1 MGMNSINILP
11 WKVGQQGASQSIK
24 NSQSRKEAHS
34 DHKNGSTVNMKNGKD
49 NPLFT
54 MGSTSLGQK
63 TLESQLPNSRET
75 WTKET
80 VDAAVALTNM
90 AGLNTQ
96 RYATLS
102 PKNLV

>member
-1 MGMNSINILP
+1 MNSINILP
-11 WKVGQQGASQSIK
+11 WKVAHGASQSTK
-24 NSQSRKEAHS
+24 NSLNRKETHS
-34 DHKNGSTVNMKNGKD
+34 DHKNGSTANMKNDKD
-49 NPLFT
+49 NHLSA
-54 MGSTSLGQK
+54 MSSTSLGQK
-63 TLESQLPNSRET
+63 TLESQLLNSREA

-96 RYATLS
+96 RYPTLS

>member
-1 MGMNSINILP
+1 MNSINILP
-11 WKVGQQGASQSIK
+11 WKVAHGASQSTK
-24 NSQSRKEAHS
+24 NSLNRKETHS
-34 DHKNGSTVNMKNGKD
+34 DHKNGSTANMKNDKD
-49 NPLFT
+49 NHLSA

-63 TLESQLPNSRET
+63 TLESQLLNSGDT

-96 RYATLS
+96 RHPTLS

>member
-1 MGMNSINILP
+1 
-11 WKVGQQGASQSIK
+11 
-24 NSQSRKEAHS
+24 
-34 DHKNGSTVNMKNGKD
+34 MKNDKD
-49 NPLFT
+49 NHLSA
-54 MGSTSLGQK
+54 MGSTALGQK
-63 TLESQLPNSRET
+63 TLESQLQNSRET

-96 RYATLS
+96 RHPTLS

>member
-1 MGMNSINILP
+1 MP
-11 WKVGQQGASQSIK
+11 WKVTQGASPSTK
-24 NSQSRKEAHS
+24 NSLSRKETQG
-34 DHKNGSTVNMKNGKD
+34 DHKNGSTANMKNDKD
-49 NPLFT
+49 NHLSKI
-54 MGSTSLGQK
+54 GNTSLGHK
-63 TLESQLPNSRET
+63 TLESQLQNSRET

-96 RYATLS
+96 RFPTLS

>member
-1 MGMNSINILP
+1 MNSINILP
-11 WKVGQQGASQSIK
+11 WKVAHGASQSTK
-24 NSQSRKEAHS
+24 NSLNRKETHS
-34 DHKNGSTVNMKNGKD
+34 DHKNGSTANMKNDKD
-49 NPLFT
+49 NHLSA

-63 TLESQLPNSRET
+63 TLESQLQNSRET

-96 RYATLS
+96 RYPTLS

>member
-1 MGMNSINILP
+1 MNSINILP
-11 WKVGQQGASQSIK
+11 WKVTQGASPSTK
-24 NSQSRKEAHS
+24 NSLSRKETQG
-34 DHKNGSTVNMKNGKD
+34 DHKNGSTANMKNDKD
-49 NPLFT
+49 NHLSP
-54 MGSTSLGQK
+54 MGSTSLGHK
-63 TLESQLPNSRET
+63 TLESQLQNSRET

-96 RYATLS
+96 RYPTLS

>member
-1 MGMNSINILP
+1 MNSINILP
-11 WKVGQQGASQSIK
+11 WKVAHGASQSTK
-24 NSQSRKEAHS
+24 NSLNRKETHS
-34 DHKNGSTVNMKNGKD
+34 DHKNGSTANMKNHKD
-49 NPLFT
+49 NHIPA

-63 TLESQLPNSRET
+63 TLESQLLNSRDT

-96 RYATLS
+96 RHPTLS

>member
-1 MGMNSINILP
+1 MNSINILP
-11 WKVGQQGASQSIK
+11 WKVAHGASPSTK
-24 NSQSRKEAHS
+24 HSLSRKETHS
-34 DHKNGSTVNMKNGKD
+34 DPKHGSTANMKNDKD
-49 NPLFT
+49 NHLSA

-63 TLESQLPNSRET
+63 TLESQLLNSRDT

-96 RYATLS
+96 RHPTLS

>member
-1 MGMNSINILP
+1 MNSINILP
-11 WKVGQQGASQSIK
+11 WKVAHGASQSTK
-24 NSQSRKEAHS
+24 NSLNRKETHS
-34 DHKNGSTVNMKNGKD
+34 DHKNGSTANMKNDKD
-49 NPLFT
+49 NHLSA

-63 TLESQLPNSRET
+63 TLESQLLNSRDT

-96 RYATLS
+96 RHPTLS